1 MINPDNIKHYTIP
14 VFVPELACPF
24 QCVFCD
30 QRKISGHQESP
41 DLEEVRHTIEE
52 HLSTIPTAGSHV
64 EIGFFGGNFT
74 GIDPLIQEA
83 YLGTAADYLSTGRI
97 HGIRL
102 STRPDYISPE
112 KLHMLKHYGVSSIE
126 LGAQSLDRDV
136 LRLSGRGHKAEDIE
150 EASRLI
156 LQEGFSLGLQMM
168 LGLPGDTPEKSVFTA
183 KRIVELGASNTRVYP
198 TLVIKGT
205 KLHKMYLSGKY
216 RPLEL
221 NEAVN
226 WAKEVTKI
234 FEEANVRIIRM
245 GLHPSE
251 GLLSGEDLVAGPY
264 HVSFRELVETEIWSE
279 ILKPLSTK
287 NGKVLTI
294 SVPPTEF
301 NYAVGYNGRNKKE
314 LSGIFHKVR
323 FISDPSLH
331 GRQFRADY
339 N

>member
-1 MINPDNIKHYTIP
+1 MSSDKIKHYTIP

-30 QRKISGHQESP
+30 QRKISGHEESP
-41 DLEEVRHTIEE
+41 DLKEVRITIEE
-52 HLSTIPTAGSHV
+52 HLNTIPKAGSHI

-74 GIDPLIQEA
+74 GIDPLIQEM
-83 YLGTAADYLSTGRI
+83 YLGAAADYLSAGRI

-126 LGAQSLDRDV
+126 LGAQSLDPDV
-136 LRLSGRGHKAEDIE
+136 LRLSGRGHKTEDIE

-156 LQEGFSLGLQMM
+156 IQDGFSLGLQMM

-183 KRIVELGASNTRVYP
+183 RRIVELGAGNTRVYP

-205 KLHKMYLSGKY
+205 KLHSLYLSGKY

-221 NEAVN
+221 GEAVSQ
-226 WAKEVTKI
+226 AKEVTKI
-234 FEEANVRIIRM
+234 FEEARVSIIRM

-251 GLLSGEDLVAGPY
+251 GLLSGEDLAAGPY
-264 HVSFRELVETEIWSE
+264 HVSFRELVATEIWNE

-287 NGKVLTI
+287 KGKVLTI
-294 SVPPTEF
+294 SVPPSEF

-314 LSGIFHKVR
+314 LLVNFHKVR
-323 FISDPSLH
+323 FISDPSLEE
-331 GRQFRADY
+331 RQFRADY